1 MPSNIDIVRR
11 FYESLRYN
19 DKSYLDM
26 CSDDIEWI
34 VMKNMPNG
42 GTFIGK
48 SAVFDEYFPNMLRN
62 FSEFSALTEEFFDAG
77 QNVIVTGRYVGTGN
91 TGKKFDVPFA
101 HIYTITNSKIIKFRQ
116 YTDAT
121 IIKDAIR
128 P

>member
-1 MPSNIDIVRR
+1 MSSNIDIVRK
-11 FYESLRYN
+11 FYESLRHD

-48 SAVFDEYFPNMLRN
+48 AAVFNKYFPNMLRN

-77 QNVIVTGRYVGTGN
+77 HNVIVTGRYVGTGN

-101 HIYTITNSKIIKFRQ
+101 HIYTIIDNKISKFRQ

-121 IIKDAIR
+121 IIQDTTR